1 MVWLPFE
8 LHPEIPPEGM
18 PRERYFSPGR
28 TEQMAAR
35 LREMAAEVGL
45 KMQTRD
51 RLINTRLALATA
63 EFARER
69 GAFDAVHKALFKAHW
84 EGLADL
90 DSVEDLKR
98 IVAEAGLDPAELG
111 EALAAG
117 RYEEALDA
125 NRREAVAVGINA
137 IPAHIF
143 ARRFLVVGAQP
154 DEVFDQVLGKV
165 AEVESA
171 EEGSPG

>member
-1 MVWLPFE
+1 M
-8 LHPEIPPEGM
+8 
-18 PRERYFSPGR
+18 
-28 TEQMAAR
+28 QA
-35 LREMAAEVGL
+35 MAAEVGL
-45 KMQTRD
+45 KMETRD

-69 GAFDAVHKALFKAHW
+69 DAFDAVHRALFRAHW
-84 EGLADL
+84 EGLGDL
-90 DSVEDLKR
+90 DNVEDLKL
-98 IVAEAGLDPAELG
+98 IVAEAGLDPAEL
-111 EALAAG
+111 EAALAG
-117 RYEEALDA
+117 RRYEEVLDA

-154 DEVFDQVLGKV
+154 DEVFDQVLRKV

-171 EEGSPG
+171 EEGSPA